1 MAEKKKMNKGII
13 ACICV
18 VVVAAIA
25 AIVAVIVINV
35 TKPNIVGKY
44 NMTSV
49 LDSEGNE
56 SADAFEMMKVMGM
69 TYAIEFKDDKTGVFK
84 VIVDSDK
91 MGSLVNTL
99 ANALTDGETEVDS
112 SEVSSKIPG
121 ETNINFTYDDKKIT
135 LSPSE
140 LGSSVE
146 MNYEIKDGAVI
157 VDYNSQK
164 MKFTKENK

>member
-1 MAEKKKMNKGII
+1 MAEKKKINKGII

-25 AIVAVIVINV
+25 AIVAVVVINV

-56 SADAFEMMKVMGM
+56 SADAFEMMKMMGM

-91 MGSLVNTL
+91 MGSLVNSF
-99 ANALTDGETEVDS
+99 ANALTDGEAEVDS
-112 SEVSSKIPG
+112 SKVSSKIPG
-121 ETNINFTYDDKKIT
+121 ETAINFTYDDKKIK

-140 LGSSVE
+140 FRSSLE

-157 VDYNSQK
+157 LDYNSQK
-164 MKFTKENK
+164 IKFTKENK

>member
-1 MAEKKKMNKGII
+1 MAEKKKINKGII

-49 LDSEGNE
+49 LDSEGKE

-91 MGSLVNTL
+91 MR
-99 ANALTDGETEVDS
+99 
-112 SEVSSKIPG
+112 KC
-121 ETNINFTYDDKKIT
+121 
-135 LSPSE
+135 
-140 LGSSVE
+140 
-146 MNYEIKDGAVI
+146 
-157 VDYNSQK
+157 
-164 MKFTKENK
+164 